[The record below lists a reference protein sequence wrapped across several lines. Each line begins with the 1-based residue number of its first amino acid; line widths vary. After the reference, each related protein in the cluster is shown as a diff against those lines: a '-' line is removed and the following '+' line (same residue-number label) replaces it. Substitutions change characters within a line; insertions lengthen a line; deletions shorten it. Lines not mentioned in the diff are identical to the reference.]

1 MRLGLTET
9 NQPRVVIIGGGFAG
23 LAVARKLQRS
33 EMQVLLL
40 DRNNYHLFQPLLYQ
54 VATAG
59 LEPDSIAFPL
69 RKIFKRYRNL
79 TFRMAE
85 VTSVAPAENRVI
97 TDIGPIDYDYLVLA
111 TGSRTNFFGR
121 SELADKVMT
130 LKSIPEAMELR
141 NLMLE
146 NLEHAVLVEDLKE
159 REALMNFVVVGG
171 GPTGV
176 ETAGALGELK
186 RHILPRDYPDLDIRL
201 LHVHLLEMEGRLLGG
216 MSEEAGEE
224 SLAALKKLGVK
235 VWLDTGLA
243 DYDGE
248 IVKLTNGKTM
258 AAQTVIWS
266 AGVEGATLPG
276 FADDLVAKGNRLS
289 VDQFNRV
296 SGFENVFA
304 LGDLAAMTSDDLPK
318 GHPLLAPVAIQQGEL
333 LGENLVRLRAGKE
346 MQPFNYR
353 DKGALATIGRNR
365 AVADLGRFHFKG
377 IIAWLLWTFIHL
389 MTLVGFRNR
398 MVVFVNWLWNYF
410 TYDRGVR
417 LILKPF
423 DRKIPRQNKENRKS
437 PTSA

>member
-1 MRLGLTET
+1 VRLGLTET

-201 LHVHLLEMEGRLLGG
+201 LNVHLLEMEGRLLGG

-276 FADDLVAKGNRLS
+276 FADNLVAKGNRLS

-423 DRKIPRQNKENRKS
+423 DRKIPRQKKENRKS

>member
-201 LHVHLLEMEGRLLGG
+201 LNVHLLEMEGRLLGG

-276 FADDLVAKGNRLS
+276 FADNLVAKGNRLS

-423 DRKIPRQNKENRKS
+423 DRKIPRQKKENRKS